1 MPDKSVPDDQ
11 KHRQLLEGLKPILDP
26 QYILATDE
34 QLKPFECDGLSVYRE
49 LPLVAVLPGST
60 SEVQAVIKLCHELS
74 VPLVTRGA
82 GTGLSA
88 GARPHPDG
96 LLLVLS
102 RLSRILEI
110 NPLTMVAHVEPGVRN
125 LAISE
130 AAAEHNLFYAPD
142 PSSQI
147 ACSIGGNIAENAGG
161 VHCLKYGLTVHNILG
176 LKGFSMTGEEV
187 AIGAEGLDSAG
198 FNMQSLII
206 GSEGMLMVVTEITV
220 KLLPKPQH
228 TEVLLAAFDEIAVAG
243 QAVSNIIAAG
253 LIPAGLEM
261 MDNNAICAAED
272 YAHAG
277 YPRDAAAI
285 LLIEIDG
292 SINNVDDQLK
302 ITREVLNNS
311 GVKALKIAR
320 DSTERALFWKGRKSA
335 FPAVGRISPDY
346 YCMDGTI
353 PRKALPEVLDF
364 ITALSA
370 EYGFLVA
377 NVFHAGDG
385 NLHPLIL
392 FDANIPGQLESVEEM
407 GGRILEK
414 CIDVGGTITGEHG
427 VGLEKIRQM
436 PLQFTDQEI
445 SQFHAVK
452 MALDPDNLL
461 NPGKNIPLLKHCQEY
476 RALSTNLEPNQLL
489 SHQNSVE

>member
-1 MPDKSVPDDQ
+1 M
-11 KHRQLLEGLKPILDP
+11 R
-26 QYILATDE
+26 
-34 QLKPFECDGLSVYRE
+34 
-49 LPLVAVLPGST
+49 
-60 SEVQAVIKLCHELS
+60 
-74 VPLVTRGA
+74 
-82 GTGLSA
+82 
-88 GARPHPDG
+88 
-96 LLLVLS
+96 
-102 RLSRILEI
+102 
-110 NPLTMVAHVEPGVRN
+110 
-125 LAISE
+125 
-130 AAAEHNLFYAPD
+130 
-142 PSSQI
+142 
-147 ACSIGGNIAENAGG
+147 
-161 VHCLKYGLTVHNILG
+161 
-176 LKGFSMTGEEV
+176 
-187 AIGAEGLDSAG
+187 
-198 FNMQSLII
+198 
-206 GSEGMLMVVTEITV
+206 
-220 KLLPKPQH
+220 
-228 TEVLLAAFDEIAVAG
+228 
-243 QAVSNIIAAG
+243 
-253 LIPAGLEM
+253 
-261 MDNNAICAAED
+261 DNNAICAAED

-407 GGRILEK
+407 RGRILEK

-476 RALSTNLEPNQLL
+476 RALSKNLEPNQLL